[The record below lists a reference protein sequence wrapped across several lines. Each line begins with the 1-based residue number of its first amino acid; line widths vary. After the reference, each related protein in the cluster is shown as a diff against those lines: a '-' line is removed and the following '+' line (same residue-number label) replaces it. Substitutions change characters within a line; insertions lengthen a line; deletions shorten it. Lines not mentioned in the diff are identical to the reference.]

1 MNNKRAMLMLTA
13 AFLGATVLAYARVPD
28 QPHMD
33 AALSYLQT
41 AKNELKVAEHNKGGH
56 RANAVGLVNRAIA
69 EVNRGIQYAKSH
81 NNHAVTSGAAA
92 DQPHMQ
98 AALDALNNAKSEL
111 NQANADKGGHRANA
125 ISLVNQAIDEVTRG
139 IAAGA

>member
-1 MNNKRAMLMLTA
+1 MNNKKTMLMMMA
-13 AFLGATVLAYARVPD
+13 VFLGATVLSYARVPD

-56 RANAVGLVNRAIA
+56 RANAVGLVNQAIG
-69 EVNRGIQYAKSH
+69 EVKSGIQYARSH
-81 NNHAVTSGAAA
+81 NNHAAASGVAP

-98 AALDALNNAKSEL
+98 AA
-111 NQANADKGGHRANA
+111 
-125 ISLVNQAIDEVTRG
+125 
-139 IAAGA
+139 

>member
-1 MNNKRAMLMLTA
+1 MNNKKPILMLMA
-13 AFLGATVLAYARVPD
+13 AFLGATVLSYARVSD
-28 QPHMD
+28 QPHMN
-33 AALSYLQT
+33 AAFSYLQT

-81 NNHAVTSGAAA
+81 NNHAVASGAAT

-111 NQANADKGGHRANA
+111 EQATADKGGHRANA
-125 ISLVNQAIDEVTRG
+125 INLVKQAIDEVTMG

>member
-1 MNNKRAMLMLTA
+1 MDNKKRMLMLIV
-13 AFLGATVLAYARVPD
+13 AFLGATVLSYARVPD

-56 RANAVGLVNRAIA
+56 RANAVGLVNRAIG
-69 EVNRGIQYAKSH
+69 EVNRGIQYSRTH
-81 NNHAVTSGAAA
+81 NNHAAASGAM

-98 AALDALNNAKSEL
+98 AALSALNNAKSEL
-111 NQANADKGGHRANA
+111 EQANADKGGHRANA
-125 ISLVNQAIDEVTRG
+125 LGLVNRAIDEVTKG
-139 IAAGA
+139 IAAG

>member
-1 MNNKRAMLMLTA
+1 MNNKKTMLMLLA
-13 AFLGATVLAYARVPD
+13 AFLGSTALAYARVPD

-56 RANAVGLVNRAIA
+56 RATAQGLVNRAIT
-69 EVNRGIQYAKSH
+69 EVNRGIQYARSH
-81 NNHAVTSGAAA
+81 NNHAVGTAAA
-92 DQPHMQ
+92 GDQPHMQ
-98 AALDALNNAKSEL
+98 AALDALNQAKSEL
-111 NQANADKGGHRANA
+111 DQATADKGGHRANA
-125 ISLVNQAIDEVTRG
+125 INLVNQAIEEVTRG